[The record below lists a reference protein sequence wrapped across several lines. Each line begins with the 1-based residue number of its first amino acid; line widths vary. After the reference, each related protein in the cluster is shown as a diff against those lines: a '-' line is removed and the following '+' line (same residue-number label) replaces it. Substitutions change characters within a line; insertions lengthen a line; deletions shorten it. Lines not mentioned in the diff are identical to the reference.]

1 MELCGTSEA
10 CVRNVRK
17 KWLELGN
24 HLIDGN
30 VIVLV
35 RVLVGILVEFGIGE
49 EGGIK
54 INTVKSAISRLPILF
69 CSDFSG
75 LKFSCKVLKFYF
87 QTYLWIFSLANSLD
101 FYIKFTLANNL
112 TQCLV
117 CIVDFLGYKTLPDF
131 IYYLINFDAIDPLLC
146 LCRSFWR

>member
-1 MELCGTSEA
+1 MKRVLEMFE
-10 CVRNVRK
+10 K

-75 LKFSCKVLKFYF
+75 LKFAVKF
-87 QTYLWIFSLANSLD
+87 
-101 FYIKFTLANNL
+101 
-112 TQCLV
+112 
-117 CIVDFLGYKTLPDF
+117 
-131 IYYLINFDAIDPLLC
+131 
-146 LCRSFWR
+146 